1 MSKRSNR
8 FRVWSAALG
17 AAIFAAGLSAPAAA
31 QKYKMKV
38 GVSTPPGYSYNLA
51 LEEFARIMQEE
62 TGGDVE
68 VSIFPSAQLGGE
80 VEMGKNVQLGTLEGT
95 VISTSN
101 ASPFHKPL
109 QVLSVPYLLENLSC
123 GLHVVDGPI
132 GDEFAAALLDKA
144 NIRLLGWYTFGLRQ
158 LFNTQRDVVKLA
170 DLQGLKIRVPPDRY
184 LEMTWRTLG
193 AQPVPLPFP
202 ELFSALQQGVVHGD
216 ANPISSIRQFKWYEV
231 VKHVSLANVAVGIG
245 PFLVNENFF
254 RKLPEAYREVMLYAA
269 KSSTGFNRRVHAEH
283 TAAAKR
289 FLETDGGVKFVQPDL
304 DEFRAAM
311 KPVLDAASEEFGAA
325 LVERVQRAQNGC

>member
-8 FRVWSAALG
+8 YRAWLAAVC
-17 AAIFAAGLSAPAAA
+17 AAAVATMLSAPAAA
-31 QKYKMKV
+31 QTYKMKV
-38 GVSTPPGYSYNLA
+38 GVSTPPGYSYNVA
-51 LEEFARIMQEE
+51 LEEFARIMNEA

-101 ASPFHKPL
+101 TSPFHKPL
-109 QVLSVPYLLENLSC
+109 QALSVPYLLESLSC

-132 GDEFAAALLDKA
+132 GDEFAATLLEKA
-144 NIRLLGWYTFGLRQ
+144 NIRVLGWYTFGLRQ

-216 ANPISSIRQFKWYEV
+216 ANPLSSIQKFKWYEV

-245 PFLVNENFF
+245 PFLVSERYF
-254 RKLPEAYREVMLYAA
+254 RKLPEAHREVMLYAA
-269 KSSTGFNRRVHAEH
+269 KTSIEVNRRVHTEH
-283 TAAAKR
+283 TAAARR
-289 FLETDGGVKFVQPDL
+289 FLETDGGVKFVEPDL

-311 KPVLDAASEEFGAA
+311 GPVLDTAREEFGAD
-325 LVERVQRAQNGC
+325 LIERIQRAQNGC